1 MITAV
6 VLNWQRPNIIQQ
18 VTIPILAKCPHVD
31 ELIVAHT
38 SEDNFFDIPEG
49 DDRLRIQHLK
59 MFDPALGMKV
69 RWVAAMEA
77 RNEHILSIDD
87 DVLVSPESLNKL
99 CESYMQEP
107 DVIHGCFARAFRDA
121 ELRYSSTEIAYGR
134 MALVLTGL
142 GIQGK
147 AVWEECLKLAP
158 QVEDILRDD
167 LKWWDGEDIFGAL
180 VAIKRSKKL
189 NRSHNLPF
197 TVELRMR
204 RNGIRISTKDQI
216 DALRA
221 EQRSAIIARCA
232 DIWDLRDMLWE
243 QQELKESSHKA
254 QEPYYKSR
262 FQRIARRVC
271 GKLQRLNPSMR
282 NPRFALSGFAPSWW
296 QVLVQNGVSKAPSWS
311 ENLLEVCDENFRIFK
326 PLQPVKR
333 DWNWN
338 FRTLPVLP
346 LEQTFYSHASVPG
359 WFRDK
364 NVDRVILCLQDPRA
378 AYSGVAAERIAKRL
392 EAEKKAVE
400 AGMPISLLWLHR
412 EEQVRA
418 ILPVQVAPLEESE
431 RSGWGAE
438 LPALYQNAY
447 VFWLRQWCLEYEPE
461 NLLILPFEAVPEE
474 ADKIAGFLGL
484 ANPPVLEP
492 AKKGKHL
499 AEDAKALL
507 NDFYRPHVG
516 ALKELLQERGLWSQ
530 SWENSA
536 WMNEIG
542 VMNDQ

>member
-6 VLNWQRPNIIQQ
+6 VLNWQRPNVIQQ

-38 SEDNFFDIPEG
+38 SEDNFFDTPG
-49 DDRLRIQHLK
+49 DDRLHIQHLK

-77 RNEHILSIDD
+77 RNDHILSIDD
-87 DVLVSPESLNKL
+87 DVLVAPESLSKL
-99 CESYMQEP
+99 YESYMQEP
-107 DVIHGCFARAFRDA
+107 DVIHGCFARAFQDA
-121 ELRYSSTEIAYGR
+121 ELRYSSTNLAYGR
-134 MALVLTGL
+134 LALVLTGL
-142 GIQGK
+142 GIQRK

-158 QVEDILRDD
+158 QVEDVLRND

-204 RNGIRISTKDQI
+204 RNGVRISMKDQH
-216 DALRA
+216 DAIRTG
-221 EQRSAIIARCA
+221 QRGAIIARCA
-232 DIWDLRDMLWE
+232 DAWGLRDMLWK
-243 QQELKESSHKA
+243 QQESKESPHEA
-254 QEPYYKSR
+254 QELQPKSR
-262 FQRIARRVC
+262 FQLITRQVC
-271 GKLQRLNPSMR
+271 GKLKRLNPSMR
-282 NPRFALSGFAPSWW
+282 SPRFALSGFTPSWW
-296 QVLVQNGVSKAPSWS
+296 ESIARNGVSKAPSWS

-378 AYSGVAAERIAKRL
+378 AYSGVAAESIAKRL
-392 EAEKKAVE
+392 EAENKAIK
-400 AGMPISLLWLHR
+400 AGMPIPLLWLHR
-412 EEQVRA
+412 EERVQA
-418 ILPVQVAPLEESE
+418 ILPAQVAPLEESE
-431 RSGWGAE
+431 RSGWGAK

-447 VFWLRQWCLEYEPE
+447 VFWLKQWCLEYGPE
-461 NLLILPFEAVPEE
+461 DLLILPFEAVPEE

-484 ANPPVLEP
+484 PKSLALEP

-499 AEDAKALL
+499 AEDVKALL